1 MIHTMAEPL
10 SFDAIAEARRQW
22 HERWPDASTSMATA
36 TAAMRA
42 QQIVLSAVDGVL
54 RPLGLTFARYEALVL
69 LSFTH
74 SGQLPMG
81 KMGSRL
87 MIHPTSVTN
96 IVNRLSEA
104 GLVTRREHPD
114 DGRSTLVR
122 LTPAGRRLAA
132 RATAAVNEI
141 HFGIE
146 GLSESQQNTF
156 VDLVRRMRV
165 AAGDFRPG
173 T

>member
-1 MIHTMAEPL
+1 MPTVAKPL
-10 SFDAIAEARRQW
+10 EFDAIAEARRQW
-22 HERWPDASTSMATA
+22 HERWPDASTSMAMA

-42 QQIVLSAVDGVL
+42 QQIVLSSVDGVL

-69 LSFTH
+69 LSFTR

-96 IVNRLSEA
+96 IVNRLCA
-104 GLVTRREHPD
+104 DGLVTRSEHPD

-122 LTPAGRRLAA
+122 LTAKGRRLGE
-132 RATAAVNEI
+132 RATKAVNEI
-141 HFGIE
+141 HFGIA
-146 GLSESQQNTF
+146 GLSDAEQNRF
-156 VDLVRRMRV
+156 VDIVRTLRLE
-165 AAGDFRPG
+165 AGDFSA
-173 T
+173 

>member
-1 MIHTMAEPL
+1 MILVMAQPL
-10 SFDAIAEARRQW
+10 PFDAIAEARRQW
-22 HERWPDASTSMATA
+22 HERWPQASTSMATA

-69 LSFTH
+69 LSFTR
-74 SGQLPMG
+74 SGTLPMG

-96 IVNRLSEA
+96 IVNRLSNDA
-104 GLVTRREHPD
+104 LVTRSEHPD

-122 LTPAGRRLAA
+122 LTPKGRRLGE
-132 RATAAVNEI
+132 RATRAVNEI

-146 GLSESQQNTF
+146 GLSDAEQNTF
-156 VDLVRRMRV
+156 IKLVRTMRLAV
-165 AAGDFRPG
+165 GDFSES
-173 T
+173 

>member
-1 MIHTMAEPL
+1 MILVMAKPL

-22 HERWPDASTSMATA
+22 HERWPQASTSMATA

-42 QQIVLSAVDGVL
+42 QQIVLGAVDAVL

-69 LSFTH
+69 LSFTQR
-74 SGQLPMG
+74 GQLPMG

-96 IVNRLSEA
+96 IVNRLSDDR
-104 GLVTRREHPD
+104 LVTRSEHPQ

-122 LTPAGRRLAA
+122 LTPRGRRLAE
-132 RATAAVNEI
+132 RATLAVNEI
-141 HFGIE
+141 HFGVE
-146 GLSESQQNTF
+146 GLSDSEKNTF
-156 VDLVRRMRV
+156 ITLVRTMRLAV
-165 AAGDFRPG
+165 GDFSES
-173 T
+173 